1 MFYYST
7 NNTDW
12 KLIKDN
18 VDGKF
23 LSTKVAGGFAANFVG
38 STLALYATS
47 LGSQSTN
54 TAYFDWFE
62 YKGDDEVYK
71 KNSK

>member
-1 MFYYST
+1 MAVST
-7 NNTDW
+7 NNRDW

-23 LSTKVAGGFAANFVG
+23 LSTKEAGGFAANFVG
-38 STLALYATS
+38 STLALYGTS
-47 LGSQSTN
+47 LGTPTTN

-62 YKGDDEVYK
+62 YKGDDEVYRNINK
-71 KNSK
+71 